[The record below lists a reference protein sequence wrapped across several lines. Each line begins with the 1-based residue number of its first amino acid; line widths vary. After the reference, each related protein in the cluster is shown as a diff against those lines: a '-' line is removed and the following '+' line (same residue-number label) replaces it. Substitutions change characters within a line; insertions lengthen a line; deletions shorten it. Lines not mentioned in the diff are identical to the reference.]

1 MFQAAVFRQCLVCC
15 LSIPPDVAPLF
26 ICKGCDFRGD
36 LGLGAPENQ
45 WRLQQRGLGQ
55 SSDPP
60 AHASSAA
67 PQLSRLDRLFA
78 TAAAAGVDQ
87 PLFVGP
93 AAGALLPHTDAL
105 AEVRKCHNGTAY
117 KHPSEQLVALVR
129 AGKLA
134 SVAHAVPKP
143 LEALGAGDDI
153 KGGLELG
160 ANGALVARGADL
172 QAPPVSSLAEFCA
185 ALFGVI
191 LPALSDRP
199 RAMLQWISLARTALE
214 LSKKRDWPTAAKYIA
229 QQLNECIP
237 QAAPFA
243 TVNAEIVNGVLLGPI
258 AAASESG
265 APRQGAKT
273 ETCGNWNNGHCPWG
287 ADCRFAHICKF
298 ANRGCDSAN
307 GHTGKEC
314 PRRPIGGDAPGPGSS
329 QRARAFKQGGGAAA
343 SKRTSS
349 AASITT
355 AATSKV

>member
-1 MFQAAVFRQCLVCC
+1 MRPAKAQRGAAPRQPLVDPPGSDADPAELEMENEIERREQFSKYSTPLLAAWELDYEEGTLPLARIAQREFILDLLARRKEQWPRSLQAAQAIWKKIFQPAAGDPVPGLHISEDDSPSPPLSPVPQDAAPQPGPAPLALPAPPPPSAAMFQAAVFRQCLVCC

-185 ALFGVI
+185 ALF
-191 LPALSDRP
+191 
-199 RAMLQWISLARTALE
+199 
-214 LSKKRDWPTAAKYIA
+214 
-229 QQLNECIP
+229 
-237 QAAPFA
+237 
-243 TVNAEIVNGVLLGPI
+243 
-258 AAASESG
+258 
-265 APRQGAKT
+265 
-273 ETCGNWNNGHCPWG
+273 
-287 ADCRFAHICKF
+287 
-298 ANRGCDSAN
+298 
-307 GHTGKEC
+307 
-314 PRRPIGGDAPGPGSS
+314 
-329 QRARAFKQGGGAAA
+329 
-343 SKRTSS
+343 
-349 AASITT
+349 
-355 AATSKV
+355 